1 MDYTELALMSDE
13 ELGKLFAQIEDERI
27 RRQRDDIMWSN
38 WEQARQ
44 GPPNPDGVIEVDGER
59 LFQVHLPSE
68 CEGRGC
74 VIHHPSD
81 HHMVS
86 FRRHWRQDRGIF
98 ERICPHGVG
107 HDDPDDLAYRRSV
120 GREASGIH
128 GCCSGQCCVAPTVGQ
143 RQQEAEIMR
152 DKEQGE

>member
-1 MDYTELALMSDE
+1 MDSTELTLMSDE
-13 ELGKLFAQIEDERI
+13 ELERLFTQVEIERI
-27 RRQRDDIMWSN
+27 RRQRNAITEIRWGQVQQDPPLPDD
-38 WEQARQ
+38 
-44 GPPNPDGVIEVDGER
+44 VIEVDGE
-59 LFQVHLPSE
+59 LLSQVHLPSA

-74 VIHHPSD
+74 VIHHPSE

-86 FRRHWRQDRGIF
+86 FKRHWRQDRGIF

-152 DKEQGE
+152 DKERGE